1 MNPLHNQVLENHFLN
16 GLAGL
21 TGLSHARLKEYSDS
35 NSFFNILDHPQLINP
50 TPRQLEKIELI
61 KELIK
66 SYNVLRTLEKETKVV
81 FNNPYDA
88 GKYFVALLEG
98 KRDKEVFMVTFLDT
112 KFKIIETKI
121 FSEGT
126 VNQAPIY
133 PREILKRALDCS
145 CKAIMLAHNHP
156 SGDTTPSREDIGV
169 TQNMVNIFDP
179 LGIEIVDHIIVGGV
193 NYYSLRE
200 NNDFTSEVTNTPNYT
215 PVHIK
220 DFELEF

>member
-1 MNPLHNQVLENHFLN
+1 MNSLSNEVLEEHFLN

-21 TGLSHARLKEYSDS
+21 TGLSHAKLKEYSDS
-35 NSFFNILDHPQLINP
+35 NPFFNILDHPQLINP
-50 TPRQLEKIELI
+50 TSKQLEKIELI

-66 SYNVLRTLEKETKVV
+66 SYNVLRTQEKENKVV

-88 GKYFVALLEG
+88 GKYFAALLEG

-112 KFKIIETKI
+112 KLKIIETKI

-145 CKAIMLAHNHP
+145 CNAIMLAHNHP
-156 SGDTTPSREDIGV
+156 SGDPTPSREDIVV
-169 TQNMVNIFDP
+169 TQNIVNIFGP
-179 LGIEIVDHIIVGGV
+179 LSMEVVDHIIVGGV

-200 NNDFTSEVTNTPNYT
+200 HDDFTSQVTNTPTYT
-215 PVHIK
+215 PVHFK